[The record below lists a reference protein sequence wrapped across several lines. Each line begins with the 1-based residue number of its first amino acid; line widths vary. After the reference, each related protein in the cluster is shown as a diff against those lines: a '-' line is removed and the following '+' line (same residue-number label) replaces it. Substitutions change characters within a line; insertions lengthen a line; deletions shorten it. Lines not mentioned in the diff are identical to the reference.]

1 MAKDIIIIVINAYL
15 VCMMVFT
22 MLYILRHYFVSLNR
36 LFGRQRLSHHDII
49 DDDFF
54 YVTIIVPMHNEE
66 KVIDGVLNSLR
77 RCDYPHDR
85 MEIIGLNDHS
95 TDRTAEILD
104 GYVEKSRR
112 DPNGWPVITAFHRYQ
127 GPRGKQN
134 ALNDALEVAKG
145 EIILVF
151 DADYLPPRDI
161 IRSLAANFKDPEVG
175 AVMGRVIPI
184 NTKTNLLMRL
194 EDLERTG
201 GYQIDQQ
208 AKYNS
213 GFIPLYGGTVGGFRK
228 SAILDLGGFVGNIL
242 AEDTELTFRLI
253 VNGWEI
259 VYDNRAECYE
269 ESPESWEA
277 RAKQIRR
284 WSRGHNQILLTR
296 LLPFLFSS
304 KLSFRQKFD
313 GTLVLFIY
321 LLPLLWW
328 ISWFLLFVI
337 WFIDDIGFAQW
348 LVPVAITLVHGSV
361 GNFAPF
367 FQIGIGSL
375 LDGSSRRVLLL
386 PYFLYYF
393 SFSLWFTSLGALQA
407 FVDVVTRRAVTWQK
421 TERIRAT

>member
-1 MAKDIIIIVINAYL
+1 MAKSIIVTIIDVYL
-15 VCMMVFT
+15 IGMMIFT
-22 MLYILRHYFVSLNR
+22 MLYIIRHYFISLNR
-36 LFGRQRLSHHDII
+36 LFSRQRVSHHDII

-54 YVTIIVPMHNEE
+54 HVTIIVPMHNEE

-77 RCDYPHDR
+77 RCDYPRDK

-95 TDRTAEILD
+95 SDRTAEILD
-104 GYVEKSRR
+104 QYVEKSRL
-112 DPNGWPVITAFHRYQ
+112 DPDEWPAITAFHRYH

-134 ALNDALEVAKG
+134 ALNDALKVAKG
-145 EIILVF
+145 DIILVF

-161 IRSLAANFKDPEVG
+161 IRSLTANFKDPEVG

-184 NTKTNLLMRL
+184 NTKTNLLTRL

-201 GYQIDQQ
+201 GYQVDQQ
-208 AKYNS
+208 AKYNIRL
-213 GFIPLYGGTVGGFRK
+213 IPLYGGTVGGFRK

-253 VNGWEI
+253 INGWEI

-296 LLPFLFSS
+296 LIPFLFSS
-304 KLSFRQKFD
+304 KLTFRQKFD
-313 GTLVLFIY
+313 GTLILFIY

-328 ISWFLLFVI
+328 IISYVKLYIMYFM
-337 WFIDDIGFAQW
+337 GS
-348 LVPVAITLVHGSV
+348 PTLCKAST
-361 GNFAPF
+361 
-367 FQIGIGSL
+367 I
-375 LDGSSRRVLLL
+375 
-386 PYFLYYF
+386 
-393 SFSLWFTSLGALQA
+393 
-407 FVDVVTRRAVTWQK
+407 
-421 TERIRAT
+421 